1 VKACFLLIIAPFVG
15 YMLGMN
21 LGFNAELGL
30 LVFALSIGRCALS
43 LSSEL
48 SLFSKL
54 AVPCAALLFIGML
67 AADVYVFA
75 YYPQLRPHLVIPN
88 LFVPPGVRE
97 EKRDE
102 DL

>member
-1 VKACFLLIIAPFVG
+1 
-15 YMLGMN
+15 MLGMN

-54 AVPCAALLFIGML
+54 AVPWAALLFLGML
-67 AADVYVFA
+67 VADVYVFA

-88 LFVPPGVRE
+88 LFVPPGVR
-97 EKRDE
+97 
-102 DL
+102 